1 MLSYLLIFILT
12 FFIKLNS
19 FFYFQNSIRPFTIMI
34 NPAGDAKDAGRVLN
48 DSFERGITLQFAQE
62 LKKEL
67 EKNFKNIR
75 VVLTRIPGESLEH
88 LQNANFSN
96 RLDADFYF
104 SVHFYKEKETISKLY
119 LFHYLNDSF
128 SSQSI
133 SPLNFYQYDN
143 AHLLNISK
151 TLQYIN
157 DFKKTLSNKIDKFIF
172 KNYYGIPFKPLI
184 GIKAPA
190 IAMEAGL
197 KNSNDWQNL
206 IIPIIEAFRLII
218 P

>member
-1 MLSYLLIFILT
+1 MLSYFRFFILIFFINLNA
-12 FFIKLNS
+12 FFH
-19 FFYFQNSIRPFTIMI
+19 FQNSIRPFTIMI
-34 NPAGDAKDAGRVLN
+34 NPAGDTKDAGRMLN
-48 DSFERGITLQFAQE
+48 DCFERGTTLQFAQE

-75 VVLTRIPGESLEH
+75 VVLTRVPGESLEH

-104 SVHFYKEKETISKLY
+104 SIHFYKEKETISKLFLY
-119 LFHYLNDSF
+119 HYLNDSF
-128 SSQSI
+128 NCQSNSI
-133 SPLNFYQYDN
+133 LNFYQYDN
-143 AHLLNISK
+143 AHLLNFSK

-157 DFKKTLSNKIDKFIF
+157 DFKKIFSSKLNKFIF
-172 KNYYGIPFKPLI
+172 KGFYGIPFKPLI
-184 GIKAPA
+184 GIKSPA

-206 IIPIIEAFRLII
+206 ITPTVEAFRLII